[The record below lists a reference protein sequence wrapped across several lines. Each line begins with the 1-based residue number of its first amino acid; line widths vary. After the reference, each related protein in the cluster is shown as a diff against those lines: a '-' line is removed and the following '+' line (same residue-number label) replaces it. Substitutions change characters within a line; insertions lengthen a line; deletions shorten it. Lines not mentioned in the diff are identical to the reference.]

1 MPSSPHDLLRGYVE
15 VSTLPL
21 VYTKL
26 NEAMNDPRRSLNDI
40 ALIISEDAGLSARL
54 LRIVNSALYN
64 FPTRVESVARAVTII
79 GTQQVRV
86 LALATSVLSL
96 FKGIPEDLVNME
108 SFWRHGIATGLAA
121 RTLAT
126 FRRAPDPEFFFTA
139 GILHDI
145 GRLLMF
151 MKAPEE
157 SRESIVRAREQ
168 GRLLNITERE
178 VIGFDHGA
186 AGRAL
191 AQVWKLPARM
201 EEIIAYHNSP
211 GNSTQYPVESSMVH
225 VADIIAHAMEMGSSG
240 ELFVPPLFRKS
251 WDILEFSPALIGPTM
266 EHVERQYEE
275 IVDMLLPE
283 PVS

>member
-1 MPSSPHDLLRGYVE
+1 MPSSPQELLRGYVE

-40 ALIISEDAGLSARL
+40 AMIISEDAGLSARL

-64 FPTRVESVARAVTII
+64 FPTRVESVPRAVTII

-96 FKGIPEDLVNME
+96 FKGVPEDLVTMD

-121 RTLAT
+121 RALAT
-126 FRRAPDPEFFFTA
+126 FRRSPDPEFYFTA

-145 GRLLMF
+145 GRLLLL

-157 SRESIVRAREQ
+157 TREAMVRAREQ
-168 GRLLNITERE
+168 SRLLCLTERE
-178 VIGFDHGA
+178 VLGFDHAA

-191 AQVWKLPARM
+191 SQVWKLPARM
-201 EEIIAYHNSP
+201 EEISAFHNSP
-211 GNSTQYPVESSMVH
+211 GSATKYPMETALVH
-225 VADIIAHAMEMGSSG
+225 VADIIAHAMELGSSG

-251 WDILEFSPALIGPTM
+251 WEILEFSPSLIGPTM
-266 EHVERQYEE
+266 EHVDRQYEE
-275 IVDMLLPE
+275 MVGTMMPE
-283 PVS
+283 PVA